1 MPIYRREKLYL
12 YGFELN
18 NSKQELVSEWLIDM
32 TKPAEKIIFERDLKK
47 KIINSDIKAKNEY
60 FDTYLKEMKAN
71 NVDLFLLEMSRRLL
85 MSQNNS
91 RFFRNIINIY
101 NSFVN
106 DMVIIRP
113 TSHKIMPLD
122 YVDKKDKIIRYLA
135 KMDINC

>member
-1 MPIYRREKLYL
+1 
-12 YGFELN
+12 
-18 NSKQELVSEWLIDM
+18 
-32 TKPAEKIIFERDLKK
+32 
-47 KIINSDIKAKNEY
+47 
-60 FDTYLKEMKAN
+60 MKAN

-91 RFFRNIINIY
+91 GFFKNIINIY

-113 TSHKIMPLD
+113 TSHKIMSLD

>member
-1 MPIYRREKLYL
+1 
-12 YGFELN
+12 
-18 NSKQELVSEWLIDM
+18 
-32 TKPAEKIIFERDLKK
+32 
-47 KIINSDIKAKNEY
+47 
-60 FDTYLKEMKAN
+60 MKAN

-91 RFFRNIINIY
+91 RFFKNIINIY

-113 TSHKIMPLD
+113 TSHKIMSLD

-135 KMDINC
+135 KMDINCWFCKFYWWIR

>member
-1 MPIYRREKLYL
+1 
-12 YGFELN
+12 
-18 NSKQELVSEWLIDM
+18 
-32 TKPAEKIIFERDLKK
+32 
-47 KIINSDIKAKNEY
+47 
-60 FDTYLKEMKAN
+60 MKTN

-91 RFFRNIINIY
+91 EFFKDIINVY
-101 NSFVN
+101 NFSVN

-113 TSHKIMPLD
+113 TSYKIMPLD

>member
-1 MPIYRREKLYL
+1 
-12 YGFELN
+12 
-18 NSKQELVSEWLIDM
+18 
-32 TKPAEKIIFERDLKK
+32 
-47 KIINSDIKAKNEY
+47 
-60 FDTYLKEMKAN
+60 MKAN

-91 RFFRNIINIY
+91 RFFKNIINIY

-113 TSHKIMPLD
+113 TSHKIMSLD

>member
-1 MPIYRREKLYL
+1 MPIHRREKLYS

-18 NSKQELVSEWLIDM
+18 FSKQELVSEWSIDM

-91 RFFRNIINIY
+91 RFFKNIINVY
-101 NSFVN
+101 NFFVN